1 MFRNVQSI
9 EMFQNFVFPMS
20 EIQFL
25 FVYVLINVL
34 AQLVPVYM
42 MLFIVV
48 IMQNTNLAF
57 GVCGIIFA
65 AEFFIYFLPSQS
77 NLAILKYMNLF
88 TFINPTEAIVK
99 YYNINSFVIFVN
111 LFHC

>member
-65 AEFFIYFLPSQS
+65 AEFLLYTFYRHK
-77 NLAILKYMNLF
+77 AIWQF
-88 TFINPTEAIVK
+88 
-99 YYNINSFVIFVN
+99 
-111 LFHC
+111 